1 MNQALVHVD
10 RSGANIFT
18 IRNSSC
24 GKVMFSHLSVSH
36 SVHGG
41 GGHAW
46 QGVECMAGETAAAVD
61 SMHPTGMYSCLFYV
75 CMREGS

>member
-1 MNQALVHVD
+1 MNQALVHVG

-36 SVHGG
+36 SVHMAGGACMARG

-46 QGVECMAGETAAAVD
+46 QERRPLQWTVCILLECILVYFMSV
-61 SMHPTGMYSCLFYV
+61 
-75 CMREGS
+75 